1 MQNLQQNITTLFD
14 PDVRDDEELY
24 KLLERIA
31 GGLPS
36 LHGNALLLM
45 KLGIPTPSAGLALP
59 KALRERMTVELHSG
73 ASPGKDFVRHVRP
86 RDREDASDRDEV
98 RDREDARDHDEV
110 SGRDELRDR
119 DEICDRNEVCDRA
132 APGAESGGPVYQL
145 RVDRLPVPQKHQ
157 VFDRVGR

>member
-14 PDVRDDEELY
+14 PDVRADEELY
-24 KLLERIA
+24 HLTEQLA
-31 GGLPS
+31 SGLPS

-73 ASPGKDFVRHVRP
+73 AGPGKDFVRHVRP
-86 RDREDASDRDEV
+86 RDRDKV
-98 RDREDARDHDEV
+98 RGREDARD
-110 SGRDELRDR
+110 
-119 DEICDRNEVCDRA
+119 RNEVYDRA
-132 APGAESGGPVYQL
+132 APGAELGGPVYQL

-157 VFDRVGR
+157 VFDRIGL

>member
-14 PDVRDDEELY
+14 PDVRADEELY
-24 KLLERIA
+24 HLTEQLA
-31 GGLPS
+31 SGLPS

-59 KALRERMTVELHSG
+59 RELRERMTVELHSG
-73 ASPGKDFVRHVRP
+73 AGPGKDFVRHVRP
-86 RDREDASDRDEV
+86 RDHDELC
-98 RDREDARDHDEV
+98 DREDAR
-110 SGRDELRDR
+110 
-119 DEICDRNEVCDRA
+119 DRA
-132 APGAESGGPVYQL
+132 APGAELGGPVYQL

>member
-14 PDVRDDEELY
+14 PDVRADEELY
-24 KLLERIA
+24 HLTEQLA
-31 GGLPS
+31 SGLPS

-59 KALRERMTVELHSG
+59 RKLRERMTVELHSG

-86 RDREDASDRDEV
+86 RDHDEV
-98 RDREDARDHDEV
+98 CDREDARDHDEV

-119 DEICDRNEVCDRA
+119 DEVCDRA
-132 APGAESGGPVYQL
+132 APGADPGGPVYQL
-145 RVDRLPVPQKHQ
+145 RIDRLPVPQKHQ
-157 VFDRVGR
+157 VVDRVGR

>member
-14 PDVRDDEELY
+14 PDVRADEELY
-24 KLLERIA
+24 HLTEQLA
-31 GGLPS
+31 SGLPS

-45 KLGIPTPSAGLALP
+45 KLGIPTPSAGLALQR
-59 KALRERMTVELHSG
+59 KLRERMTVELHSG
-73 ASPGKDFVRHVRP
+73 DSPGKDFVRHVRP
-86 RDREDASDRDEV
+86 
-98 RDREDARDHDEV
+98 RDHDEV

-132 APGAESGGPVYQL
+132 APGADPGGPVYQL

>member
-86 RDREDASDRDEV
+86 RDREDA
-98 RDREDARDHDEV
+98 RDHDEV